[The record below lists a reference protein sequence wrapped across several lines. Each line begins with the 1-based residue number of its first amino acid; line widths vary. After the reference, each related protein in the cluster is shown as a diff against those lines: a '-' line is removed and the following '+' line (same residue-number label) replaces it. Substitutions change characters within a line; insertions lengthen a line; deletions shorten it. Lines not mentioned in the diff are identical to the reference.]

1 MPVQTAANGDDV
13 SEEPVGSPLPAPLGV
28 AVIGYAF
35 MGKAHSAAWRNVAAY
50 FDVPAVEQTVLVGRD
65 AEKVAAAA
73 ARFGWKD
80 SATDWR
86 AVLLR
91 DDVHIV
97 DVCTPGILHHEIVL
111 AALAAGKHVIVE
123 KPLANTV
130 TEADEMVQAFESAR
144 ANGQHAIVNFNYR
157 RVPAI
162 ALAKKLIDDGRVG
175 PIRHV
180 RVSYLQDWLSDSA
193 SPMSWRLRRDEAGSG
208 ALGDLGSHAT
218 DLVLHLT
225 GENIDS
231 LTGGVH
237 TFVTQ
242 RPAGDSGD
250 GAIGGSA
257 TGSSAGDS
265 AGDSGDGGVDVELE
279 DVTVDDAAWATGRLS
294 GGGLLQLEVS
304 RFALGAKNGL
314 SLEIYGERGSL
325 TFDLENLNELRF
337 FDGDDAAGEQGFRRI
352 LVTEA
357 GHPYVGHWWPD
368 GHVIG
373 WEHTFVHQFAEF
385 LTSIRDDTESQ
396 PSFSDGLRVQKFLAA
411 VERSAA
417 EGGASITP

>member
-1 MPVQTAANGDDV
+1 
-13 SEEPVGSPLPAPLGV
+13 
-28 AVIGYAF
+28 
-35 MGKAHSAAWRNVAAY
+35 MGKAHSGAWRNVAAY
-50 FDVPAVEQTVLVGRD
+50 FDVPEVEQTVLVGRD
-65 AEKVAAAA
+65 TAKVAAAA
-73 ARFGWKD
+73 KKFGWKE

-86 AVLLR
+86 AVLER

-97 DVCTPGILHHEIVL
+97 DVCTPGIRHHEIVL

-130 TEADEMVQAFESAR
+130 DEAAEMKAAFEKAR

-162 ALAKKLIDDGRVG
+162 ALAKKFIDDGRVG

-180 RVSYLQDWLSDSA
+180 RISYLQDWLSDPD
-193 SPMSWRLRRDEAGSG
+193 SPMSWRLRREEAGSG

-257 TGSSAGDS
+257 GSR
-265 AGDSGDGGVDVELE
+265 SGDVALE

-294 GGGLLQLEVS
+294 GGGIVQLEVS

-314 SLEIYGERGSL
+314 TLEIYGEKGSL

-337 FDGDDAAGEQGFRRI
+337 FDGSDASGEQGFRRI

-357 GHPYVGHWWPD
+357 GHPYVNHWWPD
-368 GHVIG
+368 GHIIG
-373 WEHTFVHQFAEF
+373 WEHTFVHQFADF

-396 PSFSDGLRVQKFLAA
+396 PSFADGLRVQKVLAA
-411 VERSAA
+411 VEESAA
-417 EGGASITP
+417 AAGASITL

>member
-1 MPVQTAANGDDV
+1 MSTPPPT
-13 SEEPVGSPLPAPLGV
+13 PLGV

-35 MGKAHSAAWRNVAAY
+35 MGKAHSGAWRNVGAY
-50 FDVPAVEQTVLVGRD
+50 FDVPEIEQTVLVGRD
-65 AEKVAAAA
+65 ATKVAAAA
-73 ARFGWKD
+73 RRFGWKD

-86 AVLLR
+86 AVLER

-97 DVCTPGILHHEIVL
+97 DVCTPGILHREIVL

-130 TEADEMVQAFESAR
+130 DEAAEMEVAFEKAR

-175 PIRHV
+175 SIRHV
-180 RVSYLQDWLSDSA
+180 RISYLQDWLSDPD

-237 TFVTQ
+237 TFVAR

-250 GAIGGSA
+250 GAIGGSS
-257 TGSSAGDS
+257 TS
-265 AGDSGDGGVDVELE
+265 GDSGDVELE

-304 RFALGAKNGL
+304 RVALGAKNGL
-314 SLEIYGERGSL
+314 TLEIYGEKGSL

-337 FDGDDAAGEQGFRRI
+337 FDGSDAAGEQGFRRI

-357 GHPYVGHWWPD
+357 GHPYVKHWWPD
-368 GHVIG
+368 GHIIG

-396 PSFSDGLRVQKFLAA
+396 PSFADGLRVQKVLAA
-411 VERSAA
+411 VEESAA
-417 EGGASITP
+417 AGGASITL

>member
-1 MPVQTAANGDDV
+1 MSTPPPT
-13 SEEPVGSPLPAPLGV
+13 PLGV

-35 MGKAHSAAWRNVAAY
+35 MGKAHSGAWRNVGAY
-50 FDVPAVEQTVLVGRD
+50 FDVPEIEQTVLVGRD
-65 AEKVAAAA
+65 ATKVAAAA
-73 ARFGWKD
+73 RRFGWKD

-86 AVLLR
+86 AVLER

-97 DVCTPGILHHEIVL
+97 DVCTPGILHREIVL

-130 TEADEMVQAFESAR
+130 DEAAEMEAAFEKAR

-180 RVSYLQDWLSDSA
+180 RISYLQDWLSDPD
-193 SPMSWRLRRDEAGSG
+193 SPMSWRLRRAEAGSG

-237 TFVTQ
+237 TFVAR

-250 GAIGGSA
+250 GAIGGSS
-257 TGSSAGDS
+257 TSGDS
-265 AGDSGDGGVDVELE
+265 ADVELE

-314 SLEIYGERGSL
+314 TLEIYGEKGSL

-337 FDGDDAAGEQGFRRI
+337 FDGSDAAGEQGFRRI

-357 GHPYVGHWWPD
+357 GHPYVKHWWPD
-368 GHVIG
+368 GHIIG

-396 PSFSDGLRVQKFLAA
+396 PSFADGLRVQKVLAA
-411 VERSAA
+411 VEESAA
-417 EGGASITP
+417 AGGASITL

>member
-1 MPVQTAANGDDV
+1 MSTPPPT
-13 SEEPVGSPLPAPLGV
+13 PLGV

-35 MGKAHSAAWRNVAAY
+35 MGKAHSGAWRNVGAY
-50 FDVPAVEQTVLVGRD
+50 FDVPEIEQTVLVGRD
-65 AEKVAAAA
+65 ATKVAAAA
-73 ARFGWKD
+73 RRFGWKD

-86 AVLLR
+86 AVLER

-97 DVCTPGILHHEIVL
+97 DVCTPGILHREIVL

-130 TEADEMVQAFESAR
+130 DEATEMEAAFEKAR

-180 RVSYLQDWLSDSA
+180 RISYLQDWLSDPD

-237 TFVTQ
+237 TFVAR

-250 GAIGGSA
+250 GAIGGSS
-257 TGSSAGDS
+257 TI
-265 AGDSGDGGVDVELE
+265 GDSGDVELE

-304 RFALGAKNGL
+304 RVALGAKNGL
-314 SLEIYGERGSL
+314 TLEIYGEKGSL

-337 FDGDDAAGEQGFRRI
+337 FDGSDAAGEQGFRRI

-357 GHPYVGHWWPD
+357 GHPYVKHWWPD
-368 GHVIG
+368 GHIIG

-396 PSFSDGLRVQKFLAA
+396 PSFADGLRVQKVLAA
-411 VERSAA
+411 VEESAA
-417 EGGASITP
+417 AGGASITL

>member
-1 MPVQTAANGDDV
+1 MSTPPPT
-13 SEEPVGSPLPAPLGV
+13 PLGV

-35 MGKAHSAAWRNVAAY
+35 MGKAHSGAWRNVGAY
-50 FDVPAVEQTVLVGRD
+50 FDVPEIEQTVLVGRD
-65 AEKVAAAA
+65 ATKVAAAA
-73 ARFGWKD
+73 RRFGWKD

-86 AVLLR
+86 AVLER

-97 DVCTPGILHHEIVL
+97 DVCTPGILHREIVL

-130 TEADEMVQAFESAR
+130 GEAAEMEAAFAKAR

-180 RVSYLQDWLSDSA
+180 RISYLQDWLSDPD

-237 TFVTQ
+237 TFVAR

-250 GAIGGSA
+250 GAIGGSSA
-257 TGSSAGDS
+257 VGSSA
-265 AGDSGDGGVDVELE
+265 DVELE

-314 SLEIYGERGSL
+314 TLEIYGEKGSL

-337 FDGDDAAGEQGFRRI
+337 FDGADAAGEQGFRRI

-357 GHPYVGHWWPD
+357 GHPYVKHWWPD
-368 GHVIG
+368 GHIIG

-396 PSFSDGLRVQKFLAA
+396 PSFADGLRVQKVLAA
-411 VERSAA
+411 VEESAA
-417 EGGASITP
+417 AGGASITL

>member
-1 MPVQTAANGDDV
+1 V
-13 SEEPVGSPLPAPLGV
+13 SEETVSPELPSPLGV

-35 MGKAHSAAWRNVAAY
+35 MGKAHSGAWRNVAAY
-50 FDVPAVEQTVLVGRD
+50 FDVPEIEQTVLVGRD

-86 AVLLR
+86 AVLDR

-97 DVCTPGILHHEIVL
+97 DICTPGILHHEIVL

-130 TEADEMVQAFESAR
+130 AQAEEMAAAFDAAR

-157 RVPAI
+157 RVPAV
-162 ALAKKLIDDGRVG
+162 ALAKTLIDDGRIG
-175 PIRHV
+175 RIRHV
-180 RVSYLQDWLSDSA
+180 RISYLQDWLSDPD
-193 SPMSWRLRRDEAGSG
+193 SPMSWRLRREEAGSG

-225 GENIDS
+225 GENIES

-257 TGSSAGDS
+257 TPSQNAQ
-265 AGDSGDGGVDVELE
+265 LE

-294 GGGLLQLEVS
+294 GGGIVQLEVS

-314 SLEIYGERGSL
+314 ALEIYGEDGSL

-337 FDGDDAAGEQGFRRI
+337 FDGRDAAGEQGFRRI
-352 LVTEA
+352 LVTES
-357 GHPYVGHWWPD
+357 GHPYVGQWWPD
-368 GHVIG
+368 GHIIG
-373 WEHTFVHQFAEF
+373 WEHTFVHQFADF
-385 LTSIRDDTESQ
+385 LNSIRDGTESQ
-396 PSFSDGLRVQKFLAA
+396 PSFADGLRVQKVLAA
-411 VERSAA
+411 VEASAA

>member
-1 MPVQTAANGDDV
+1 MHTTTNRDEANGDQV
-13 SEEPVGSPLPAPLGV
+13 SQDPVTPQAAAPLGV

-35 MGKAHSAAWRNVAAY
+35 MGKAHSGAWRNVAAY

-65 AEKVAAAA
+65 AAKVAAAA
-73 ARFGWKD
+73 EKFGWKE

-86 AVLLR
+86 AVLER

-130 TEADEMVQAFESAR
+130 AEAEEMAEAFEKAR

-162 ALAKKLIDDGRVG
+162 ALAKKFIDDGRIG

-180 RVSYLQDWLSDSA
+180 RISYLQDWLSDPS
-193 SPMSWRLRRDEAGSG
+193 SPMSWRLRREEAGSG

-225 GENIDS
+225 GESIDS

-242 RPAGDSGD
+242 RPSGDSGD

-257 TGSSAGDS
+257 S
-265 AGDSGDGGVDVELE
+265 DSGSADVALE

-294 GGGLLQLEVS
+294 GGGIVQLEVS

-314 SLEIYGERGSL
+314 ALEIYGEKGSL
-325 TFDLENLNELRF
+325 TFDLENLNELMF
-337 FDGDDAAGEQGFRRI
+337 FDSGDAAGEQGFRRI

-368 GHVIG
+368 GHIIG
-373 WEHTFVHQFAEF
+373 WEHTFVHQFADF
-385 LTSIRDDTESQ
+385 LNSIRDDTESQ
-396 PSFSDGLRVQKFLAA
+396 PSFADGLRVQKVLAA
-411 VERSAA
+411 VEGSAA
-417 EGGASITP
+417 AGGASVTP